1 VANIA
6 GLLKAQLATP
16 GRILYRQNLDGKW
29 RDISADAI
37 AAYAAR
43 WQQFLRA
50 EGLAPGDRIALC
62 LKNGIHWVAA
72 DQAALGLGLVVV
84 PLYVDDNPENIAWCL
99 ENSGA
104 HLLVVEN
111 DRIANALARSNEAL
125 ARSNEPLAKP
135 GATLPRILCVS
146 AEPGSG
152 RDTIETRLPKQ
163 AREFEVATLAD
174 DAPATVCY
182 TSGTVGRPKGVV
194 LSHGNIL
201 ANVAGCQGTRL
212 ARPDDIF
219 LSFLPLSHMFERT
232 GGYYLPLSIGA
243 KVAYARSISQLTED
257 LASERPTVVFAVP
270 RVFER
275 FASRIN
281 EALSKSRAKRFLFD
295 SVVAAGGRA
304 AGGKAGIVDR
314 ILLGLL
320 RQRVA
325 GPVLEKFGGRLR
337 LAVLGGA
344 PLDPAIARLFLG
356 LGLPVLQGYGMTEA
370 SPVISVNRLEDNV
383 PESVGRPLDN
393 VEVRVAPNGELLA
406 RGPSM
411 MRGYWNNPDA
421 TAMAIDRDGWLHSGD
436 LAEIVDKKIFIRGR
450 IKDVLVLSN
459 GEKLPPQDVEIAIL
473 GDTTFE
479 QGMLV
484 GEGRPF
490 LTLVAVTRET
500 DEKTLMQRANERL
513 KGFPRY
519 VRVRRV
525 IVTPE
530 PWTVDNGL
538 LTPTL
543 KVRRERVQ
551 QKFFAEIERAY
562 TAGALD

>member
-1 VANIA
+1 MANIA
-6 GLLKAQLATP
+6 DLLKTQLATP
-16 GRILYRQNLDGKW
+16 ERILYRQHRDGGW
-29 RDISADAI
+29 RDISARAI

-43 WQQFLRA
+43 WQEYFRA
-50 EGLAPGDRIALC
+50 EGFAPGDRIALC

-99 ENSGA
+99 SNSGA
-104 HLLVVEN
+104 RLLVVE
-111 DRIANALARSNEAL
+111 DGRAANALARSGE
-125 ARSNEPLAKP
+125 SP
-135 GATLPRILCVS
+135 ATASAPAPRILCVR

-152 RDTIETRLPKQ
+152 YDAVEARLPKQ
-163 AREFEVATLAD
+163 APGFEAAPLAD
-174 DAPATVCY
+174 DALATVCY
-182 TSGTVGRPKGVV
+182 TSGTSGKPKGVM

-201 ANVAGCQGTRL
+201 ANVAGCDRTHL
-212 ARPDDIF
+212 ARPEDVF

-243 KVAYARSISQLTED
+243 KVAYARSISKLAED

-275 FASRIN
+275 FASRIG
-281 EALSKSRAKRFLFD
+281 ETLAKSRFKKFLFD
-295 SVVAAGGRA
+295 RVVAAGVRA
-304 AGGKAGIVDR
+304 AGGEAGIVDR
-314 ILLGLL
+314 VWLALL
-320 RQRVA
+320 RERIA
-325 GPVLEKFGGRLR
+325 GPVLARLGGRLR

-393 VEVRVAPNGELLA
+393 VEVRAAPNGELLA
-406 RGPSM
+406 RGPSV

-421 TAMAIDRDGWLHSGD
+421 TAAAIDRDGWLHTGD
-436 LAEIVDKKIFIRGR
+436 LVEILGGKIFIRGR

-473 GDTTFE
+473 GDPAFE

-490 LTLVAVTRET
+490 LTLVTVTREA
-500 DEKTLMQRANERL
+500 DEKSLMQRANERL
-513 KGFPRY
+513 KNFPRY
-519 VRVRRV
+519 IRVRRV
-525 IVTPE
+525 IATTE
-530 PWTVDNGL
+530 PWTVENGL

-551 QKFFAEIERAY
+551 KKFSAEIERAY
-562 TAGALD
+562 AAGALD